1 MLKITDFVKKI
12 CNKRRNIQIDATKW
26 SAIMSVQINQWTAIS
41 AFCSANGWWPTVIL
55 IPAGV
60 EMRLF
65 PTIILLKVTMC
76 MLPDDR
82 QIIFINTCLTDFY
95 V

>member
-1 MLKITDFVKKI
+1 
-12 CNKRRNIQIDATKW
+12 
-26 SAIMSVQINQWTAIS
+26 
-41 AFCSANGWWPTVIL
+41 L